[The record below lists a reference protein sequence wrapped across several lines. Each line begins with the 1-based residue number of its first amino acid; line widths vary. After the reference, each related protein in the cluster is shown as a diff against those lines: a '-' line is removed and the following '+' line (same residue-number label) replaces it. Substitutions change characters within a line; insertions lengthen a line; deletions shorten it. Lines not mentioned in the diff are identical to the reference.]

1 MSFRGRSPRVV
12 RRFATSKMINDE
24 MNESIANADGDADAP
39 RARPKD
45 ALRVSGGG
53 SVLVDHNCPAAFISS
68 SAAFPRSRIS
78 RR

>member
-1 MSFRGRSPRVV
+1 
-12 RRFATSKMINDE
+12 MINDE
-24 MNESIANADGDADAP
+24 MNESIADGDGDGDGDAP
-39 RARPKD
+39 RARPGD

>member
-1 MSFRGRSPRVV
+1 MRMSFRGRSPRVV

-24 MNESIANADGDADAP
+24 MNESIADGDADAP
-39 RARPKD
+39 RARPGD